1 VTVSTDDP
9 TVFGRSLSQEIA
21 SFVDDHGLT
30 VRDAA
35 RLQANAFAAARMPA
49 DDRDAILAEIDAL
62 VMAARA
68 SDAPANA

>member
-1 VTVSTDDP
+1 
-9 TVFGRSLSQEIA
+9 
-21 SFVDDHGLT
+21 
-30 VRDAA
+30 
-35 RLQANAFAAARMPA
+35 MPA